1 MTRTSGNSPS
11 DPTAS
16 GSSEVTMGM
25 ERTASH
31 DRLDRLRTLTE
42 VSRALT
48 YTSATQDVLRL
59 TVERAA
65 ELMGGDKALIMLTDA
80 AGLLTV
86 RAAHGVDAERIGTL
100 HEPLNETLVRRLQDL
115 LGYPLE
121 ECFLSVPLV
130 AQGQVTGL
138 LAVVRPVGA
147 PQTDDDEWL
156 LSALADQAAVALE
169 NARLTEAVQLGQADR
184 ERIVDMQGRTQAT
197 LGHELRSPLSAIL
210 AYSALLLDE
219 EFGSLRDRQRESVAR
234 IQMSGQ
240 HLLAII
246 ENVLDVARIN
256 AGVLHL
262 SPSVICVE
270 SVLAEAVQ
278 MVQPR
283 ATEKHQDLRVG
294 PAGDVMVQADANR
307 LRQALVNLI
316 GNAIKYSPQGGAV
329 EVVASA
335 REMEGR
341 PFVAL
346 AIADNGPGIPA
357 DLLDAIFEP
366 YDRGAAASHEP
377 GLGLGLFIA
386 RELVRQM
393 GGDIRVRS
401 EPGAGSTF
409 TALLP
414 RVAPPLPGAAPPA
427 GAVP

>member
-1 MTRTSGNSPS
+1 MSR
-11 DPTAS
+11 
-16 GSSEVTMGM
+16 
-25 ERTASH
+25 
-31 DRLDRLRTLTE
+31 DRIVADRNRLERLRTLTE

-48 YTSATQDVLRL
+48 YTTATEDILQI
-59 TVERAA
+59 TVARAA
-65 ELMGGDKALIMLTDA
+65 GLMGGEKALIMLADPD
-80 AGLLTV
+80 GVLTV
-86 RAAHGVDAERIGTL
+86 RAAWGVDADRIGAL

-147 PQTDDDEWL
+147 PQTEDDEWL

-169 NARLTEAVQLGQADR
+169 NARLTEAVDSGRADR
-184 ERIVDMQGRTQAT
+184 ERMVETQGRTQAT

-210 AYSALLLDE
+210 AYSSLLLDE
-219 EFGSLRDRQRESVAR
+219 DLGPLEDRQREGIAR

-256 AGVLHL
+256 AGILRLSSTLVHVDAVLD
-262 SPSVICVE
+262 
-270 SVLAEAVQ
+270 EAVQ

-283 ATEKHQDLRVG
+283 AMEKQQDLRLSPG
-294 PAGDVMVQADANR
+294 QGLMVRADPNR
-307 LRQALVNLI
+307 LRQALVNLV
-316 GNAIKYSPQGGAV
+316 GNAIKYTPQGGTV

-335 REMEGR
+335 ADADGQR
-341 PFVAL
+341 FAAL
-346 AIADNGPGIPA
+346 AVTDTGPGIPA
-357 DLLDAIFEP
+357 DSLASIFDP
-366 YDRGAAASHEP
+366 YDRGAAASHES
-377 GLGLGLFIA
+377 GLGLGLYIA

-409 TALLP
+409 TVLI
-414 RVAPPLPGAAPPA
+414 PLSSGPTTGH
-427 GAVP
+427 